1 MTVWRGLFPLTT
13 LVWRD
18 TLDGQPASTV
28 VRLEQR
34 SAASAANIRQL
45 PGFDE
50 LQLAFTAYLDTPKF
64 LPNNLTMRSRAPF
77 TVLGVAGSLRI
88 VPSLDTSHEAAKDIL
103 GEQLSLA
110 WFSSQGR

>member
-18 TLDGQPASTV
+18 TSDGQAASTI

-50 LQLAFTAYLDTPKF
+50 LQLAFTAYLDTPKA
-64 LPNNLTMRSRAPF
+64 LPANLTTRSRAPYM
-77 TVLGVAGSLRI
+77 VMGVAGSLRL
-88 VPSLDTSHEAAKDIL
+88 VPGIDTSHQAAKDIL
-103 GEQLSLA
+103 GEQYSMA
-110 WFSSQGR
+110 WFSTQGR